1 MVRKHFHDT
10 IPPRDDKEAWKAYW
24 KEQGQ
29 PWRTEPEV
37 DRERQHQLIV
47 YQTTIPDIEKGSYP
61 FKGIPLSRADVEWL
75 LSMQEEARGQHHGS
89 TDGQQKHPGLDLR
102 GADLSQINLSGLP
115 LTHLRAGLSLQEGR
129 RATVV
134 QSQAAA
140 ANLMKADLS
149 TAHLQGADLSWV
161 LLDNAILLEAHLEGA
176 DLGKASL
183 KQAILAGTHLEG
195 ADLTKA
201 HLEGATLLEAHLE
214 GAACLSCSGT
224 SEASLPVEW

>member
-1 MVRKHFHDT
+1 
-10 IPPRDDKEAWKAYW
+10 
-24 KEQGQ
+24 
-29 PWRTEPEV
+29 
-37 DRERQHQLIV
+37 
-47 YQTTIPDIEKGSYP
+47 
-61 FKGIPLSRADVEWL
+61 
-75 LSMQEEARGQHHGS
+75 MQEEARGQHHGS

-161 LLDNAILLEAHLEGA
+161 LLDNAILLEAHLPRDTQRDESKQATILRGVTTV
-176 DLGKASL
+176 LRGGRTEKWSGKAR
-183 KQAILAGTHLEG
+183 
-195 ADLTKA
+195 
-201 HLEGATLLEAHLE
+201 
-214 GAACLSCSGT
+214 
-224 SEASLPVEW
+224 